1 MRKRSYT
8 IAASLI
14 VLSFGAA
21 ACSETKTAT
30 PAGTAGTETSTPVAN
45 TSGGDTT
52 TTASGAADELN
63 KWALTYT
70 GGTAGAATGDSVK
83 VGYAND
89 EDFFPENTIGIN
101 AARDYLNAELGGAG
115 GKPIEIVS
123 CKVSNAE
130 DGAKC
135 GTQFANDASI
145 AVVIT
150 GTILNGNKELYDTL
164 NGKKPVIVGNG
175 VTSDDFLT
183 PAGQAFTAGSPGVVA
198 GLAGYIATGL
208 TPTPKSVAIL
218 AQNNPAGQA
227 AVPLLIAPALK
238 KAGIAYTPVFVEDSA
253 SAADVKAA
261 LTAVG
266 ADKADVVMTI
276 ITIQQCINVYD
287 ALKQLAITPTVITT
301 GLCFGTPMTD
311 RLKQD
316 GETGPVP
323 DGWSFG
329 GYGYSYFQPDL
340 DSGMKTYIAKVQQY
354 GKPAPNA
361 TTLEYTG
368 FAGPEF
374 SNLMTFAKFVN
385 AAKGATDFA
394 TIDGAIRS
402 FTGPMML
409 QVGPLN
415 CGKQVILGVPFPS
428 VCGAQ
433 MGIQQFKGGKWIS
446 IADGLNGKPIDATAV
461 KS

>member
-1 MRKRSYT
+1 MRKRSYN
-8 IAASLI
+8 IAAALI
-14 VLSFGAA
+14 VLSFGAT

-30 PAGTAGTETSTPVAN
+30 TPDTAASDTTTPVAD
-45 TSGGDTT
+45 TSGGETT
-52 TTASGAADELN
+52 TTAGAGEELN
-63 KWALTYT
+63 KWALDYT

-101 AARDYLNAELGGAG
+101 AAREYLNAELGGAG
-115 GKPIEIVS
+115 GKPIELVS

-135 GTQFANDASI
+135 GTQFANDPTI

-150 GTILNGNKELYDTL
+150 GTILNGNQELYDTL

-175 VTSDDFLT
+175 VTSTDFLT
-183 PAGQAFTAGSPGVVA
+183 PAGQAFTAGSPGVVT

-208 TPTPKSVAIL
+208 TPKPTSVAIL

-287 ALKQLAITPTVITT
+287 ALEQLAITPIVITT

-311 RLKQD
+311 HLKQA
-316 GETGPVP
+316 GEAGPVP
-323 DGWSFG
+323 DGWYFG
-329 GYGYSYFQPDL
+329 GYGYSYFRPDL
-340 DSGMKTYIAKVQQY
+340 DSGMQTYIAKVQQY

-374 SNLMTFAKFVN
+374 ANLMTFAKFVN
-385 AAKGATDFA
+385 TAKGATDFA

-402 FTGPMML
+402 FAGPMML

-433 MGIQQFKGGKWIS
+433 MGIQQLKGGEWIS

-461 KS
+461 QS